1 MLFSDYVRPTLCN
14 CLFTAPKRTSTS
26 QWDVKPLAK
35 AITGKY
41 NKTVETKGM
50 PLKYRNSRANFHIT
64 GGRNAVFSGRIAI
77 CLFGI
82 PIPFQSIGDV
92 PPQRRIRRLYFYQ
105 P

>member
-50 PLKYRNSRANFHIT
+50 P
-64 GGRNAVFSGRIAI
+64 
-77 CLFGI
+77 CLLYTSI
-82 PIPFQSIGDV
+82 PCDLSPFYVIRSPKVAGE
-92 PPQRRIRRLYFYQ
+92 RRYADH
-105 P
+105 